1 MTLNSFFFSKFVSV
15 NARWEPVCI
24 CVCVDRGICTWQ
36 GSLIRAVPYNNE
48 QHQSPSLTNS
58 CSLVLISPPLN
69 NSLLSKLSPSHRSII
84 ATNFLFLSE
93 QLAVRNASASFFW
106 VQNPMHTMGFFSSS
120 RKTTELESDNYH
132 VMTAMI
138 ETAGGPVVGGGMGEK
153 SVVKVIRS
161 RFVSFAFFF

>member
-1 MTLNSFFFSKFVSV
+1 MLDGSQCV
-15 NARWEPVCI
+15 

-48 QHQSPSLTNS
+48 QHQSPSLTNSCSLVLIS